1 MGLSDSTDPSTMP
14 GGPDTAPVEEINP
27 FSPDNAVLMNFIV
40 QARIYDVLMALLAES
55 NKTLHMELLKLH
67 AAGAFMGPSPAY
79 NGNFVTDELN
89 AQFGNEIDNADS
101 E

>member
-1 MGLSDSTDPSTMP
+1 MTEQT
-14 GGPDTAPVEEINP
+14 TAPVEEMDPLEQGSIDP
-27 FSPDNAVLMNFIV
+27 FSPDNAVMMNFIV

-55 NKTLHMELLKLH
+55 NNTLHMELLKLH

-89 AQFGNEIDNADS
+89 AQFGNEEDNS
-101 E
+101 NNQ

>member
-1 MGLSDSTDPSTMP
+1 MTEQT
-14 GGPDTAPVEEINP
+14 TAPVEEVKDEQVVDP
-27 FSPDNAVLMNFIV
+27 FSPDNAVLMNFII

-55 NKTLHMELLKLH
+55 NKTMHLELLKLH

-89 AQFGNEIDNADS
+89 AQFGNETDVSN
-101 E
+101 